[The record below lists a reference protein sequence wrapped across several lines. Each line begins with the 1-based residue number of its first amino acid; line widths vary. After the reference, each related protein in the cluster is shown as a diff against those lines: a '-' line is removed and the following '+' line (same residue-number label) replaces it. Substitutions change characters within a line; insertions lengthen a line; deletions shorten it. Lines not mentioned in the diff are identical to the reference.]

1 MGTVSPCAVRP
12 PSSSDGSVEPVIP
25 AENWEGTG
33 CCPRQEKMTSST
45 AAVGEPLIEASL
57 AASLG
62 SQDRVW
68 KRQDGPPG
76 GQVLD
81 ARLATPPPPHM
92 PKPRGYLE

>member
-57 AASLG
+57 SASLG

-68 KRQDGPPG
+68 KRQYGASRRPG
-76 GQVLD
+76 FGCE
-81 ARLATPPPPHM
+81 AGYPPH
-92 PKPRGYLE
+92 PPTCQSQEVI